1 MQSVFNIL
9 IYKGNKSYDCFG
21 ISSHPFA
28 ECVQLRKQAVM
39 NAGTYVV

>member
-9 IYKGNKSYDCFG
+9 IYKGNKSDDCFD

-28 ECVQLRKQAVM
+28 ECVQLRKQTIM